1 MRRMILTLAAALAA
15 ILFLTLPPWGTAH
28 SQPPDEVVVTNLPD
42 VLKVE
47 GEVSVAGTIRHA
59 SVVRRVN
66 VIVPPADRHAIDDLV
81 ELDGVDTDGFTALT
95 MSLHGQVRGT
105 LLKPGSVG
113 AILLP
118 DETSV
123 LEALNQRGVYSFP
136 LEVKSTVAAK
146 EETDFSDQK
155 RHPLGFPRY
164 RIYLY
169 NSTDRTVDAHLYLYL
184 TN

>member
-1 MRRMILTLAAALAA
+1 MHRMIWTLAAALVA

-28 SQPPDEVVVTNLPD
+28 SQPPDEVVVTNLPA
-42 VLKVE
+42 VQQIE
-47 GEVSVAGTIRHA
+47 GKVSVVGTIRHA
-59 SVVRRVN
+59 VTQRRVN
-66 VIVPPADRHAIDDLV
+66 LIVPPADRHATADLV
-81 ELDGVDTDGFTALT
+81 ELDPIDTDGFTAVT

-105 LLKPGSVG
+105 VLKGGTVG

-123 LEALNQRGVYSFP
+123 LEALNQRGIFQLP
-136 LEVKSTVAAK
+136 LEVTSALAVK
-146 EETDFSDQK
+146 EGTDFSVQK
-155 RHPLGFPRY
+155 RFPLGFPRY

-184 TN
+184 TQ